1 MVQEDMNINMSFVAK
16 DMSGIV
22 AAQTNLNQLVGVFSN
37 VGEGIARNVGAI
49 DAAVATA
56 GVSLAILS
64 TQAARAYGEF
74 ERGQA
79 IVQTVSGSTNAEM
92 QILGHT
98 AQQFS
103 SEFRMGIDDVNEGLT
118 TLGRA
123 GLTDVNNQIETL
135 RQGFSLAKL
144 EGMNLATALE
154 EIVQTT
160 SLLGGDIN
168 SSSFGADTEKVTNM
182 LVGTSLS
189 GPLDVNDVVQT
200 LKYVGGTAA
209 AAGAN
214 LSNEDLLYDLM
225 GTTSAFAQKGVVGSM
240 AGTAL
245 RAFLSKPAS
254 QDNSVLEGLKEIGL
268 EPYSLWEDGQQEMK
282 PISEQIRIIR
292 QAMKDSN
299 KSTMDQ
305 LEIWGKLV
313 GTKMGQQMMK
323 LDENTIQESTANIRE
338 KASAETLANRSMQNF
353 ASQQEEI
360 MKSLETI
367 WRNYGKTVADVLSP
381 ILEIMKPIVDFFAND
396 SLGSKFAIMGIVMVV
411 NSFLGKALGSIRE
424 VVRFV
429 SDLISKTREQVSLTK
444 QETTTTED
452 LLVQNKALTNELQKQ
467 AVAKEQIATFSNV
480 DEAHMRYQS
489 SGLSFGKTLYM
500 HPDNVN
506 ALTPEQKARNGLLLN
521 DLQTYMQIGNSN
533 KDIEREI
540 NAMVQEYYQREVKPW
555 LSAGNTVDNF
565 AGYIDANVID
575 DFLPKTMSMF
585 EGADYDS
592 ELQYSI
598 RNEIAR
604 QIRNE
609 ALYGKLD
616 DNGNVRLRGIGN
628 MIGDAFGGAIYK
640 SGDFSGNIFSYDK
653 ALGQYGVLNA
663 KTGNLDTRKDSVT
676 GYFGVSNYG
685 QFPDKPGNPG
695 KALPHMDPNKFIS
708 SADGQR
714 RRQETLNRINGN
726 LTSNVTN
733 IARESSAINKN
744 IVGIPGT
751 LSSIEASLN
760 TMTNTIRRDTTLETS
775 KASGNK
781 NSSSDYRRS
790 WGGSEKANKLG
801 SSMDSLTTAVYK
813 LKASFD
819 GAFQPYQRRFRKNS
833 SFNKIDEEGYE
844 LIGYSSDTQK
854 VKIESKIDE
863 LLDREREFK
872 KGYGVRINPNTR
884 DLEIATVVADNEG
897 NFLTKEW
904 KNRGYMGVNASNEEL
919 KDYGLRRNGGRLERQ
934 SRQGEW
940 YNVRLNEDIGPS
952 AIRAAKYDRSKLDYD
967 MIFKDLEGGLGKS
980 FLKSDS
986 YQAFK
991 SELYHTK
998 PRNFFEK
1005 LNTAPQALGDIPR
1018 TLINDALSFTR
1029 LIPEVEDKYTNF
1041 VYGDKYDD
1049 ILSKEYSK
1057 RESGTIPQYL
1067 YRMENLLKD
1076 IRKNTYKL
1084 SQTFDNFNN
1093 PSADVEDSSIQTQQ
1107 PSQQKPSSKYQWMLN
1122 PDGSMSEEY
1131 INNIQKGYTNPTTL
1145 KGHDGLSQEDI
1156 DKIDFSS
1163 IGSTR
1168 IGLHT
1173 LMADLDYEDIEEF
1186 DENDNVVTTREYK
1199 TPEDEKKAYAINSAR
1214 ALLNKLEKEKNLIEG
1229 MSNSFVS
1236 LDLETQGLNPLD
1248 ENSKI
1253 LEYGWAQYNQGQL
1266 VKQGEQ
1272 LIYHDDVNPNYV
1284 QKYGDEYHAGLP
1296 RQEESL
1302 SQLRQSL
1309 AEAGVLSGDTPIVGH
1324 NIEHDLSFLKENG
1337 VILDD
1342 ELKNVRFYDTMQLA
1356 KGGFFGDI
1364 NPNFYTDEYGETLK
1378 EHWSLRN
1385 VLSEKGIEN
1394 TNPHHALGDAMATGE
1409 LFNTITQ
1416 EGISVLEQ
1424 NTAAVRQNTGVLKNN
1439 KVNAFNDLLGE
1450 DDTDFMLNE
1459 TDSVTDKR
1467 SKIDQK
1473 IKTIDRKIEDIKREA
1488 YNQMDQVVQGSS
1500 KSSDYKAAFE
1510 AGDFDSI
1517 SGIKDKQRNNFTTTT
1532 SLDAENPLGYGQKDT
1547 NFGYEDSDFLMR
1559 ELDYEIDEPG
1569 SESAYN
1575 EDNIFNPENKDVVD
1589 LTLNE
1594 IKNKTL
1600 DKVAE
1605 LEAEKAKF
1613 IDAKK
1618 TVLSG
1623 EKDTT
1628 LFNNASAPL
1637 PVIDYVNDIID
1648 TLPNASD
1655 YDKLTKANTTMDALA
1670 TVQGLLDDEN
1680 LSAIPGAADKIEELQ
1695 KMQIAMGGVD
1705 DLLTNIVDDV
1715 DGIAYPSMFSVTGS
1729 NIASDPT
1736 ASYIIAKSVIDDI
1749 VDKRK
1754 EYDNPRKTPSV
1765 TEIGDS
1771 LSKNL
1776 HSPDDDATVMDKDLA
1791 KQMKTEEINELF
1803 ESVKRGNINPWY
1815 AEAIATEAE
1824 LNPLYGNPFAS
1835 HPKST
1840 TIGRRAEEGQYYS
1853 PSLRKKIQDKMDID
1867 EWYKNPNMF
1876 GSTDQAYLT
1885 DTHKSQMFWDINTG
1899 TITIGRPE
1907 DGNFYKRNL
1916 IPIGDIGLNALT
1928 QYGIGVPDTHVSK
1941 KHDRDTSNFDAYR
1954 GFVNAKSE
1962 DLNIL
1967 TRYGQLSALN
1977 SFTNDILNLSGIED
1991 ILDENLIES
2000 LTNSSFSKIFS
2011 SDSFLLEDQVYNL
2024 STEELLTNTELQG
2037 KFVQA
2042 LISYQ
2047 TAINEHIKNLEIAY
2061 QKLQAANE
2069 YEILDEQRFKT
2080 DSESIYDEDGNYLGE
2095 SAIYKETRNTPMTKK
2110 DAVENL
2116 GPSRNSPY
2124 VSTVADALFIPV
2136 EDDVFNGVEE
2146 IVQRNQE
2153 NAKERFASMERQKEL
2168 SLLDPIEG
2176 DPQQAY
2182 ARYYMKNSDRVRAAL
2197 SDYVQNNLDIE
2208 NPDTVVN
2215 EFMARLES
2223 EKGILH
2229 NTPEFS
2235 KTLARVD
2242 TMTSDLLPDWTNSR
2256 FRAFNL
2262 MELYSNKNY
2271 LEQPMLLRHITDTT
2285 QGRLYEAWDNFV
2297 YSVDSQYQHTMEMVE
2312 KAKQGLLSPEEL
2324 SSPEL
2329 SSRNISRIEKLKTGI
2344 EDYGMS
2350 IMTHEDF
2357 RSDPLL
2363 NDFKQQITSD
2373 FSDVFTATG
2382 MLRQKMF
2389 EPINALKAELS
2400 TALQEM
2406 TYYMQTLDE
2415 FERYDNTYTTV
2426 EPYAGED
2433 VVDYNKSKDEPT
2445 EKRLQN
2451 ALDQKRN
2458 TLNEKGKQSD
2468 KSNVEMYDFANYD
2481 YYKTN
2486 DGDIISLPNLNQQR
2500 IKARKKYA
2508 EQLKN
2513 VTEKISESEK
2523 KLQHYADIIEE
2534 NGLLPELYQ
2543 EEYDK
2548 LDSRRHA
2555 LSEYQK
2561 YLKNQRVLS
2570 SFDDNIRSYN
2580 INRARGVFDSSNYN
2594 FADDMVDVMGKIAPF
2609 SEMKED
2615 ARSMRFSQM
2624 FDNYRPWEDSLYEQI
2639 RSKLEDDV
2647 AKHVS
2652 NVPVSM
2658 LKSGAG
2664 ISDSEKIT
2672 LINRLGKEIEKID
2685 NQIKSL
2691 GMPHKNMVP
2700 YLEDFHKN
2708 LDGYIDSVYQMR
2720 KSPFQQEYVHN
2731 MLTSDKSRDS
2741 QGYFIQQAFKSVL
2754 KDNIQKENE
2763 KRKQQ
2768 AFERTGRFSKE
2779 DYTEVS
2785 ETEMMSQMILHADDA
2800 IDQVINEIK
2809 KEKERAIRLMRESEQ
2824 ISQNYKDITNE
2835 IRAAEVAKKDALEE
2849 FAKLQSMSEF
2859 ERLSQVSLKEG
2870 ELDANANAYVRDYI
2884 AAQEGVHK
2892 IYSPE
2897 EQEKRFKNSYLNAME
2912 DDERELRAL
2921 EKTRQDYD
2929 KWFADKTRI
2938 PTTPS
2943 STSQQ
2948 YPHPA
2953 WPAYGYSNL
2962 SPEEQEAQ
2970 FKNGY
2975 LSVMEANEREL
2986 EKMQQEYH
2994 NWLAAGPAYYE
3005 SVPNREHM
3013 PKQPKM
3019 PHDAVT
3025 TDFNTVHG
3033 LNMLFGVEATE
3044 RDEWAKTLKTIDDN
3058 AEKTKKQQN
3067 AIAEHKKKYGNLS
3080 FEEIKTLP
3088 AGSGR
3093 DMLWNEFMSGLS
3105 PFQRF
3110 KARLGI
3116 APNTHVDK
3124 EGNVQTKG
3132 FFERIKASTGT
3143 FGKLGS
3149 AVSSVTNMMGG
3160 PMMAAM
3166 TIFQG
3171 VMQAYSAMVEK
3182 ESERITKVQTETSEA
3197 QERYSQ
3203 AESNL
3208 LTSKERADENFSN
3221 VSEDDKETA
3230 IEEAL
3235 KEGRNKD
3242 VTMQDLRLLTDE
3254 NLELTESE
3262 QLNKDLTALE
3272 ANTRLLYT
3280 SQLQM
3285 TAALRNEA
3293 NVEDDTGQL
3302 GHYGTQADVTEWY
3315 EGSGIKNSEGEY
3327 GLGDIL
3333 DINAWKTVFGLT
3345 DKGEEYLEDIAQS
3358 TEGGLQFT
3366 TRIRNA
3372 EDLETDFE
3380 KLAASF
3386 DKRNVGGNN
3395 ISTIF
3400 GGNKGLYPQYNS
3412 YWNDIGTHNGGYSA
3426 TQLAK
3431 LGKQYD
3437 KQLNR
3442 FERKNF
3448 RFEFKNGRLVL
3459 KNVQNIN
3466 KKFANLGQRLGIS
3479 KIAAQQLVM
3488 LHTLN
3493 DLYQV
3498 AETQVKPELINQTQG
3513 LYSQL
3518 ATSSGIHSNTGLSV
3532 SVEQAMNQGL
3542 AVISQQL
3549 SQVIVS
3555 TANEAAVDSY
3565 NAVSDTPVESVGELN
3580 KIIKDGNKNS
3590 DEYKNAVKA
3599 MDTKYQ
3605 TQAYQAKY
3613 YERLNAGDTP
3623 AEAMKKAQKSSEEYL
3638 KKYGVENGSYWKT
3651 HQKYTDIGKEYESST
3666 IGNFMKR
3673 LALSTLGFPSIALN
3687 ILDFPLMGY
3696 LDYNATDIMKL
3707 NDEVVKNNPDVI
3719 KYLMNLTNTIN
3730 ESNMDAEEAADDE
3743 TGGSGRGGGKDYDN
3757 NNNNRQR
3764 YVQLA
3769 ICNKKAIPKLN
3780 VNLFK
3785 KAPSFTVMNKN
3796 FKLRDI
3802 KINTAD
3808 KAKNIESAVKNAII
3822 DVQERSDPK
3831 IIQDE
3836 EAEYDPVGATDG
3848 DNLPT
3853 GTTQTNNN

>member
-56 GVSLAILS
+56 GVSLGILS

-79 IVQTVSGSTNAEM
+79 IVQTVSDSTNAQM

-103 SEFRMGIDDVNEGLT
+103 SEFRIGIDEVNEGLT

-135 RQGFSLAKL
+135 RQGFSLAKI

-160 SLLGGDIN
+160 SLLGGDIHSTN
-168 SSSFGADTEKVTNM
+168 FGMDTEKVTNM

-254 QDNSVLEGLKEIGL
+254 QDNSVWEGLKEIGL
-268 EPYSLWEDGQQEMK
+268 EPYDLWEDGQQEMK
-282 PISEQIRIIR
+282 PISEQIHIIR
-292 QAMKDSN
+292 QAMKDNN

-323 LDENTIQESTANIRE
+323 LDEDTIQESTSTIRQ
-338 KASAETLANRSMQNF
+338 KASAETLANKSMQNF

-381 ILEIMKPIVDFFAND
+381 ILEIMKPVVDFFAND
-396 SLGSKFAIMGIVMVV
+396 SSGSKFAIMGIVMVV
-411 NSFLGKALGSIRE
+411 NTLLGKALGSIKE
-424 VVRFV
+424 VLKFV
-429 SDLISKTREQVSLTK
+429 WELVSKSREQVSLTK

-452 LLVQNKALTNELQKQ
+452 LLVQNKALTNELQQQ
-467 AVAKEQIATFSNV
+467 AAAKKQIATFSNV
-480 DEAHMRYQS
+480 DENHMRYQS

-521 DLQTYMQIGNSN
+521 DLQTYMQIGNNN

-555 LSAGNTVDNF
+555 LSAGNTADNF
-565 AGYIDANVID
+565 AGYIDANVVD

-598 RNEIAR
+598 RNEMAR
-604 QIRNE
+604 QIRNA

-653 ALGQYGVLNA
+653 ALGKYGVLNA

-695 KALPHMDPNKFIS
+695 KALPFMDPNKFIS

-726 LTSNVTN
+726 LTGNVTN
-733 IARESSAINKN
+733 IARESSSINKN

-904 KNRGYMGVNASNEEL
+904 RNRGYMGVNASNEEL

-934 SRQGEW
+934 NRQGEW

-980 FLKSDS
+980 FLRSDS

-991 SELYHTK
+991 GDLYHTK

-1041 VYGDKYDD
+1041 AYGDKYDD

-1084 SQTFDNFNN
+1084 SQAFDNFNN

-1131 INNIQKGYTNPTTL
+1131 IKNIQQGYTNPTTL

-1156 DKIDFSS
+1156 EKIDFSS

-1186 DENDNVVTTREYK
+1186 DENDNVITTREYK

-1229 MSNSFVS
+1229 MANSFVS

-1409 LFNTITQ
+1409 LFNTITR
-1416 EGISVLEQ
+1416 EGINVLEQ

-1439 KVNAFNDLLGE
+1439 RVNAFNDLLGE
-1450 DDTDFMLNE
+1450 DDADFMLNE
-1459 TDSVTDKR
+1459 TDSITDKK

-1473 IKTIDRKIEDIKREA
+1473 IKTIDRKIEDVKREA

-1517 SGIKDKQRNNFTTTT
+1517 SGIKDKQRDDFTTTT
-1532 SLDAENPLGYGQKDT
+1532 SLNVENPLGYGEKDE
-1547 NFGYEDSDFLMR
+1547 NLGYGDFSNLHIWDDDSVDFDNG
-1559 ELDYEIDEPG
+1559 E
-1569 SESAYN
+1569 
-1575 EDNIFNPENKDVVD
+1575 NIFNPENKDVVD
-1589 LTLNE
+1589 LTLDE

-1600 DKVAE
+1600 GKVTE

-1628 LFNNASAPL
+1628 LFNSTNVPL

-1655 YDKLTKANTTMDALA
+1655 YDKLTKTHTTMDALA

-1680 LSAIPGAADKIEELQ
+1680 LSTIPEAANKIEELQ

-1705 DLLTNIVDDV
+1705 DLLTNIKDDV
-1715 DGIAYPSMFSVTGS
+1715 DGIVYPSMFSVTGS

-1736 ASYIIAKSVIDDI
+1736 ASYVIAKSVIDDI
-1749 VDKRK
+1749 VNMRK
-1754 EYDNPRKTPSV
+1754 EYDNPRKTPSA
-1765 TEIGDS
+1765 TEIGDN

-1791 KQMKTEEINELF
+1791 KQMKTEEIDELLK
-1803 ESVKRGNINPWY
+1803 SVKRGNINPWY
-1815 AEAIATEAE
+1815 AEAIAAEAE

-1835 HPKST
+1835 HPKAT

-1853 PSLRKKIQDKMDID
+1853 PSLRRKIQDKMDID

-1916 IPIGDIGLNALT
+1916 IPIGDIGLNALAK
-1928 QYGIGVPDTHVSK
+1928 YGIGVPDTHVSK
-1941 KHDRDTSNFDAYR
+1941 KHDRDTSNFDAHR

-1962 DLNIL
+1962 DLSIL

-2024 STEELLTNTELQG
+2024 SAEELLTNTELQG

-2069 YEILDEQRFKT
+2069 YEILDEERFKT
-2080 DSESIYDEDGNYLGE
+2080 DSESIYDEEGNYLGE
-2095 SAIYKETRNTPMTKK
+2095 SAIYKEGRNTPMTKK

-2153 NAKERFASMERQKEL
+2153 NAKERFASIERQKEL
-2168 SLLDPIEG
+2168 ALLDSVEG

-2182 ARYYMKNSDRVRAAL
+2182 ARYYMKNSDRVKTAL
-2197 SDYVQNNLDIE
+2197 SNYVQNNLDIE

-2215 EFMARLES
+2215 EFMAKLES

-2271 LEQPMLLRHITDTT
+2271 SEQPMLLRHITDTT

-2329 SSRNISRIEKLKTGI
+2329 SSRNVSRLEQLKAGI

-2389 EPINALKAELS
+2389 EPINTLKAELS

-2433 VVDYNKSKDEPT
+2433 VADYKNKSNVEPT
-2445 EKRLQN
+2445 EKRLQR

-2458 TLNEKGKQSD
+2458 TLKEEKRKQSD

-2481 YYKTN
+2481 YYKTS
-2486 DGDIISLPNLNQQR
+2486 DGDVISLPNLNQQR

-2523 KLQHYADIIEE
+2523 KLQHYADVIEE

-2548 LDSRRHA
+2548 LDSRRYA
-2555 LSEYQK
+2555 LSEYQS
-2561 YLKNQRVLS
+2561 YLKNQRVLG

-2580 INRARGVFDSSNYN
+2580 INRARGVFNSANYN
-2594 FADDMVDVMGKIAPF
+2594 FADDMVDVMGKIEPF

-2624 FDNYRPWEDSLYEQI
+2624 FDSYRPWEDSLYEQI

-2647 AKHVS
+2647 AKHAS

-2785 ETEMMSQMILHADDA
+2785 ESEMMSQMILHADDA

-2809 KEKERAIRLMRESEQ
+2809 KEKERAIRLMKESEQ
-2824 ISQNYKDITNE
+2824 ISQDYKDITNE

-2884 AAQEGVHK
+2884 AAQEGVQK

-2897 EQEKRFKNSYLNAME
+2897 EQEKRFKNSYLDAME
-2912 DDERELRAL
+2912 ADERELRKL

-2929 KWFADKTRI
+2929 KWFADKTRV

-2943 STSQQ
+2943 SISQQ

-2962 SPEEQEAQ
+2962 SPEEQEEQ
-2970 FKNGY
+2970 FKNSY
-2975 LSVMEANEREL
+2975 LSVMEDREREL
-2986 EKMQQEYH
+2986 EKMRQEYD
-2994 NWLAAGPAYYE
+2994 NWLIGGPVYHN
-3005 SVPNREHM
+3005 PI
-3013 PKQPKM
+3013 PKQPKGG
-3019 PHDAVT
+3019 HDAVT

-3044 RDEWAKTLKTIDDN
+3044 RDEWDKTLKQRDLYAD
-3058 AEKTKKQQN
+3058 KLKKQQD
-3067 AIAEHKKKYGNLS
+3067 AIAENNKKHAEQMEAKYGPGRGMLT
-3080 FEEIKTLP
+3080 IDQIRTLP
-3088 AGSGR
+3088 AGVAR
-3093 DMLWNEFMSGLS
+3093 DSLMKEYMSKLS

-3110 KARLGI
+3110 QARIGMSP
-3116 APNTHVDK
+3116 AVTVDK
-3124 EGNVQTKG
+3124 EGKVQTKG

-3166 TIFQG
+3166 TTFQA
-3171 VMQAYSAMVEK
+3171 VMMLYSKVVEDEQK
-3182 ESERITKVQTETSEA
+3182 KITDAETRTSEA
-3197 QERYSQ
+3197 QTRYDEAVQNWEASR
-3203 AESNL
+3203 E
-3208 LTSKERADENFSN
+3208 KADENWSN
-3221 VSEDDKETA
+3221 YSQNDKEQAFIDTMIQGA
-3230 IEEAL
+3230 QQSSLRDNYITWKDPNRYDDLTDAEKKDLETKENSEAL
-3235 KEGRNKD
+3235 
-3242 VTMQDLRLLTDE
+3242 
-3254 NLELTESE
+3254 S
-3262 QLNKDLTALE
+3262 
-3272 ANTRLLYT
+3272 ANTRALYLATLSLNAAMQSEDYLKNNSDYTGYYGLQANINENLL
-3280 SQLQM
+3280 
-3285 TAALRNEA
+3285 
-3293 NVEDDTGQL
+3293 
-3302 GHYGTQADVTEWY
+3302 
-3315 EGSGIKNSEGEY
+3315 EGSGLQRSGNQFGIYDTFNPEMWDKSDGWIQQLNSLQESFLQFNTRVKNMEDMSTDYMRIAAALDKKNGMNIEQILNSPYEMRKGEKVAWSSMNQEAGMNGTLMARYMKQYEKHLKAFERRFVRLERNQKGGIVLKGGQWKSMLPGLAKAMNVTEQQAKMMVLIHMLSRINEVVQSQIKPLVQETTQSVMQSVMYGKGTTEGTY
-3327 GLGDIL
+3327 QNAN
-3333 DINAWKTVFGLT
+3333 INA
-3345 DKGEEYLEDIAQS
+3345 
-3358 TEGGLQFT
+3358 
-3366 TRIRNA
+3366 
-3372 EDLETDFE
+3372 
-3380 KLAASF
+3380 
-3386 DKRNVGGNN
+3386 
-3395 ISTIF
+3395 
-3400 GGNKGLYPQYNS
+3400 
-3412 YWNDIGTHNGGYSA
+3412 
-3426 TQLAK
+3426 
-3431 LGKQYD
+3431 
-3437 KQLNR
+3437 
-3442 FERKNF
+3442 
-3448 RFEFKNGRLVL
+3448 
-3459 KNVQNIN
+3459 
-3466 KKFANLGQRLGIS
+3466 
-3479 KIAAQQLVM
+3479 
-3488 LHTLN
+3488 
-3493 DLYQV
+3493 
-3498 AETQVKPELINQTQG
+3498 
-3513 LYSQL
+3513 
-3518 ATSSGIHSNTGLSV
+3518 ATSGMVNAISSNVATIAL
-3532 SVEQAMNQGL
+3532 Q
-3542 AVISQQL
+3542 
-3549 SQVIVS
+3549 
-3555 TANEAAVDSY
+3555 TAHEAAVDAY
-3565 NAVSDTPVESVGELN
+3565 NIKHPDATVEDFAQLERVANGDDWL
-3580 KIIKDGNKNS
+3580 
-3590 DEYKNAVKA
+3590 YKFNN
-3599 MDTKYQ
+3599 MF
-3605 TQAYQAKY
+3605 
-3613 YERLNAGDTP
+3613 
-3623 AEAMKKAQKSSEEYL
+3623 
-3638 KKYGVENGSYWKT
+3638 
-3651 HQKYTDIGKEYESST
+3651 SST
-3666 IGNFMKR
+3666 GAGQASAYDVI
-3673 LALSTLGFPSIALN
+3673 
-3687 ILDFPLMGY
+3687 
-3696 LDYNATDIMKL
+3696 
-3707 NDEVVKNNPDVI
+3707 NNPDTGMLRGLATTAASLNSDLKTKEQRDAWI
-3719 KYLMNLTNTIN
+3719 EKWLSKNQLADLGKPKTMHGSQSEFAKYVREHPELNGSISGYNYLTQTWTVGKENLYSKIAEFERAITGEMTPHIADMTMQAIN
-3730 ESNMDAEEAADDE
+3730 SALDTENDE
-3743 TGGSGRGGGKDYDN
+3743 GDVGGSGKGGGDKDYD

>member
-49 DAAVATA
+49 DAAVATV

-396 SLGSKFAIMGIVMVV
+396 STGSKFAIMGIVMVV

-489 SGLSFGKTLYM
+489 SGLSFGKALYM

-1705 DLLTNIVDDV
+1705 DLLTNIADDV

-1791 KQMKTEEINELF
+1791 KQMKTEEINELL

-1941 KHDRDTSNFDAYR
+1941 KHDRNTSNLDAHR

-2024 STEELLTNTELQG
+2024 SAEELLTNTELQG

-2069 YEILDEQRFKT
+2069 YEILDEERFKT

-2095 SAIYKETRNTPMTKK
+2095 SAIYKETHNTPITKK

-2168 SLLDPIEG
+2168 ALLDPIEG

-2182 ARYYMKNSDRVRAAL
+2182 ARYYMKNSDRVRTAL

-2242 TMTSDLLPDWTNSR
+2242 TMTSDLLPDWTNSK

-2271 LEQPMLLRHITDTT
+2271 SEQPMLLRHITDTT

-2312 KAKQGLLSPEEL
+2312 KAKQGLLSLEEL

-2329 SSRNISRIEKLKTGI
+2329 SNRNISRIEKLKTGI

-2433 VVDYNKSKDEPT
+2433 VVDYNKSKEEPT
-2445 EKRLQN
+2445 EKLLQN

-2468 KSNVEMYDFANYD
+2468 NSNVEAYDFANYN

-2500 IKARKKYA
+2500 IKAR
-2508 EQLKN
+2508 
-2513 VTEKISESEK
+2513 
-2523 KLQHYADIIEE
+2523 
-2534 NGLLPELYQ
+2534 
-2543 EEYDK
+2543 
-2548 LDSRRHA
+2548 
-2555 LSEYQK
+2555 
-2561 YLKNQRVLS
+2561 
-2570 SFDDNIRSYN
+2570 
-2580 INRARGVFDSSNYN
+2580 
-2594 FADDMVDVMGKIAPF
+2594 
-2609 SEMKED
+2609 
-2615 ARSMRFSQM
+2615 
-2624 FDNYRPWEDSLYEQI
+2624 
-2639 RSKLEDDV
+2639 
-2647 AKHVS
+2647 
-2652 NVPVSM
+2652 
-2658 LKSGAG
+2658 
-2664 ISDSEKIT
+2664 
-2672 LINRLGKEIEKID
+2672 
-2685 NQIKSL
+2685 
-2691 GMPHKNMVP
+2691 
-2700 YLEDFHKN
+2700 
-2708 LDGYIDSVYQMR
+2708 
-2720 KSPFQQEYVHN
+2720 
-2731 MLTSDKSRDS
+2731 
-2741 QGYFIQQAFKSVL
+2741 
-2754 KDNIQKENE
+2754 
-2763 KRKQQ
+2763 
-2768 AFERTGRFSKE
+2768 
-2779 DYTEVS
+2779 
-2785 ETEMMSQMILHADDA
+2785 
-2800 IDQVINEIK
+2800 
-2809 KEKERAIRLMRESEQ
+2809 
-2824 ISQNYKDITNE
+2824 
-2835 IRAAEVAKKDALEE
+2835 KKDALEE

-3080 FEEIKTLP
+3080 FEEIKALP

-3166 TIFQG
+3166 SIFQG
-3171 VMQAYSAMVEK
+3171 VMQVYSAMVEK

-3203 AESNL
+3203 AESNF

-3285 TAALRNEA
+3285 TAALKNEA

-3302 GHYGTQADVTEWY
+3302 GHYGTQADFTEWY

-3386 DKRNVGGNN
+3386 DKRNVGGND

-3459 KNVQNIN
+3459 KNIQNID

-3623 AEAMKKAQKSSEEYL
+3623 GEAMKKAQKSSEEYL

-3651 HQKYTDIGKEYESST
+3651 HQKYTDIAQKYSSPI

-3673 LALSTLGFPSIALN
+3673 LASNIPGFPSSS
-3687 ILDFPLMGY
+3687 Y
-3696 LDYNATDIMKL
+3696 SDYNATDIMKL

-3743 TGGSGRGGGKDYDN
+3743 TGGSGGGGGKDYDN